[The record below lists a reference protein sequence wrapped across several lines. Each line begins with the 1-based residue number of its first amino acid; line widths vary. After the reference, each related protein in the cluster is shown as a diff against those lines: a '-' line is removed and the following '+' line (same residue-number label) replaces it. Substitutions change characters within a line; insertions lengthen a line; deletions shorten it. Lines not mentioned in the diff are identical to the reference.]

1 MEETKP
7 KSFIGFLSQEK
18 AHTFNYVFAS
28 VLFYAFGIPIVAN
41 YGYSTISYEDALK
54 HADSETGALMSGRYG
69 QGAFPM
75 TLMLYIVASF
85 LFFQSMK
92 SYFTAKAEDEEE

>member
-1 MEETKP
+1 MEENKP
-7 KSFIGFLSQEK
+7 KSLTGFLLQEK

-92 SYFTAKAEDEEE
+92 TYFTAVPEDKED

>member
-1 MEETKP
+1 MEENKP
-7 KSFIGFLSQEK
+7 KSLIGFLSQEK

-28 VLFYAFGIPIVAN
+28 VLFYVFGIPIVAK
-41 YGYSTISYEDALK
+41 YGYSTISYDDALK
-54 HADSETGALMSGRYG
+54 NADSETGALMSGRYG

-92 SYFTAKAEDEEE
+92 TYFTAVPEDKED

>member
-1 MEETKP
+1 MEENKP
-7 KSFIGFLSQEK
+7 KSICGFLNQEK

-28 VLFYAFGIPIVAN
+28 VLFYAFGIPIVAK
-41 YGYSTISYEDALK
+41 YGYSSISYEDALAN
-54 HADSETGALMSGRYG
+54 ADKDTGALMSGRYG

-92 SYFTAKAEDEEE
+92 TYFTAVPEDKED

>member
-1 MEETKP
+1 MEDNKP
-7 KSFIGFLSQEK
+7 KSLYGFLLQEK

-28 VLFYAFGIPIVAN
+28 VLFYAFGIPIVSQ
-41 YGYSTISYEDALK
+41 YGYSTISYDDALK
-54 HADSETGALMSGRYG
+54 NADPDTGALMSGRYG

-92 SYFTAKAEDEEE
+92 TYFTVKAEDKED